1 MITWADLAGVST
13 PEVRAMLADAEQNG
27 DDQVAE
33 VCRGVIAFRE
43 PVAKMAEEFRGGGC
57 YIDDHRLAQW
67 MEQARETKAV
77 WR

>member
-43 PVAKMAEEFRGGGC
+43 PEERADMLLMGFVYR
-57 YIDDHRLAQW
+57 YS
-67 MEQARETKAV
+67 ARKEA
-77 WR
+77 